1 MTGFPRRAAAL
12 LCALTALATLA
23 CGEGSGLIGT
33 MTTDTTGGLGGG
45 TTNQLLA
52 SVTVNSNAFS
62 PNLVHLART
71 GTVVWLWADTTSLH
85 DVTFSDPLLS
95 SATKNSGSH
104 TVSFQSSGTFNYHC
118 TVHPGMTGS
127 IVVH

>member
-1 MTGFPRRAAAL
+1 MNALPKRAVAL
-12 LCALTALATLA
+12 LWVLTGSAVLA
-23 CGEGSGLIGT
+23 CGEGSGMIGVFS
-33 MTTDTTGGLGGG
+33 TDTSGLGG

-52 SVTVNSNAFS
+52 SVQVNSNSFS
-62 PNLVHLART
+62 PNLVNLARG
-71 GTVVWLWADTTSLH
+71 GTVLWLWADTTSLH
-85 DVTFSDPLLS
+85 DVTFNDPLLN

-104 TVSFQSSGTFNYHC
+104 SITFQSAGTFNYAC

>member
-1 MTGFPRRAAAL
+1 MTAL
-12 LCALTALATLA
+12 PKQVVALCWMLTASAVVA
-23 CGEGSGLIGT
+23 CGEGSGMIGV
-33 MTTDTTGGLGGG
+33 MTTDTTGGLGGA
-45 TTNQLLA
+45 TNSLLA
-52 SVTVNSNAFS
+52 SVQVNSNSFS
-62 PNLVHLART
+62 PNLINLARG

-85 DVTFSDPLLS
+85 DVTFNDPLLS

-104 TVSFQSSGTFNYHC
+104 TITFQSSGTFNYVC

>member
-1 MTGFPRRAAAL
+1 M
-12 LCALTALATLA
+12 LTALSVAA

-33 MTTDTTGGLGGG
+33 MTTDTTGGLGG
-45 TTNQLLA
+45 TTNPLLA
-52 SVTVNSNAFS
+52 SVQVNSNSFS
-62 PNLVHLART
+62 PNLVNLARG

-85 DVTFSDPLLS
+85 DVTFNDPVLS

-104 TVSFQSSGTFNYHC
+104 SVTFQNSGTFNYIC

>member
-1 MTGFPRRAAAL
+1 MTGLPKQVVAL
-12 LCALTALATLA
+12 FWVLSALAVVA
-23 CGEGSGLIGT
+23 CGEGSGMIGVNT
-33 MTTDTTGGLGGG
+33 IDTTGGLGG
-45 TTNQLLA
+45 TTNPLLA
-52 SVTVNSNAFS
+52 SVSVNNNSFS
-62 PNLVHLART
+62 PNLVNLARG

-85 DVTFSDPLLS
+85 DVTFNDPLLS

-104 TVSFQSSGTFNYHC
+104 TITFQSSGTFNYVC

>member
-1 MTGFPRRAAAL
+1 MMGLPKRVVAWCWMLSTFAVV
-12 LCALTALATLA
+12 A
-23 CGEGSGLIGT
+23 CGEGSGMIGVFS
-33 MTTDTTGGLGGG
+33 TDTTGGLGG

-52 SVTVNSNAFS
+52 SVQVNSNAFS
-62 PNLVHLART
+62 PNLVNLARG
-71 GTVVWLWADTTSLH
+71 GTVVWLWVDTTTLH
-85 DVTFSDPLLS
+85 DVTFNDPLLS

-104 TVSFQSSGTFNYHC
+104 SVTFQSSGTFNYAC

>member
-1 MTGFPRRAAAL
+1 M
-12 LCALTALATLA
+12 
-23 CGEGSGLIGT
+23 IGT

-52 SVTVNSNAFS
+52 SVQLNGNSFS
-62 PNLVHLART
+62 PNLVHLARG
-71 GTVVWLWADTTSLH
+71 GTVVWLWADTTSFH
-85 DVTFSDPLLS
+85 DVTFNDPLLS

-104 TVSFQSSGTFNYHC
+104 SITFQSSGTFNYVC
-118 TVHPGMTGS
+118 TVHAGMKGS

>member
-1 MTGFPRRAAAL
+1 MTAFPRRAGAWFWML
-12 LCALTALATLA
+12 SALAIIA
-23 CGEGSGLIGT
+23 CGEGSGMIGVF
-33 MTTDTTGGLGGG
+33 TTDTTGGLGG
-45 TTNQLLA
+45 TTNPLLA
-52 SVTVNSNAFS
+52 SVQVNGNAFS
-62 PNLVHLART
+62 PNLVNLARG

-85 DVTFSDPLLS
+85 DVTFNDPLLS

-104 TVSFQSSGTFNYHC
+104 SVTFQSAGTFNYAC

>member
-85 DVTFSDPLLS
+85 DVTFNDQLLS
-95 SATKNSGSH
+95 SATRNSGSH
-104 TVSFQSSGTFNYHC
+104 TITFQSSGTFNYRC

>member
-1 MTGFPRRAAAL
+1 MQPFPKQL
-12 LCALTALATLA
+12 STLIALAVIA

-52 SVTVNSNAFS
+52 SVQVNTNTFT
-62 PNLVHLART
+62 PNLVNLARN

-85 DVTFSDPLLS
+85 DVTFSDPLIS

-104 TVSFQSSGTFNYHC
+104 TVTFQTQGTFNYHC

>member
-1 MTGFPRRAAAL
+1 MTPFPKRAAAL
-12 LCALTALATLA
+12 VWTLTALVLVA
-23 CGEGSGLIGT
+23 CGEGTGMIGT

-52 SVTVNSNAFS
+52 SVQLNGNAFS
-62 PNLVHLART
+62 PNLVHLARG
-71 GTVVWLWADTTSLH
+71 GTVVWLWADTTSFH
-85 DVTFSDPLLS
+85 DVTFNDPLLS

-104 TVSFQSSGTFNYHC
+104 SVTFGSSGTFNYVC
-118 TVHPGMTGS
+118 TVHPGMKGS